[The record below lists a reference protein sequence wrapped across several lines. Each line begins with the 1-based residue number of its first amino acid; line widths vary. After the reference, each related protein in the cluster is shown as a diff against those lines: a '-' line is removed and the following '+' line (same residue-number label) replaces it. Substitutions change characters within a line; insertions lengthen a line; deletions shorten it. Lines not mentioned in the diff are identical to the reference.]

1 LKAKPV
7 HLDDNFRERVDVA
20 LDAVG
25 ATVTRQACQLAT
37 CAGGQIIWIGLHERD
52 STLDIND
59 MIRREITC
67 SGSFAYTHRDF
78 RDALEALHQR
88 RLRLSEDW
96 TRIESLDKGTT
107 CFEELLHGS
116 SVAKIWLQP

>member
-1 LKAKPV
+1 
-7 HLDDNFRERVDVA
+7 LDDSFRERVDVA

-25 ATVTRQACQLAT
+25 ASVTRHACQIAAR
-37 CAGGQIIWIGLHERD
+37 AGGQIIWIGLHERE

-88 RLRLSEDW
+88 HLWLSEDW
-96 TRIESLDKGTT
+96 TRVEPLDKGKA